1 MADSSIKTII
11 KKSINESLNLQELK
25 DSISKVEASID
36 SLSTKLSELIVIG
49 TEEDTTE
56 NTILLINT
64 TYDNEE
70 GDN

>member
-36 SLSTKLSELIVIG
+36 SLSTKLSELIVVG